1 MSLARVRRIHAR
13 TRRITMYT
21 TLLAAAVL
29 TLGATSV
36 QALPVIPGAAGYG
49 MDTPAGR
56 GGTVYRVTNLNASG
70 SGSLKACASD
80 ASGPRICVFEVSGTI
95 RITSDMMIR
104 NGNLTIAGQTAPS
117 PGITIRGA
125 ALRIQASDILVQHIR
140 VRAGDDTNGPDPD
153 NRDSL
158 KIEGSDS
165 RTVRN
170 IVIDHC
176 TFSWA
181 IDENASVW
189 GPHDNITF
197 SNNIFAEPLNESL
210 HMSDDGSSRER
221 HGFGV
226 LLGTSASGGRVTM
239 VGNLMAHQVE
249 RNPLSRSRELV
260 FVNNLV
266 YNRVNYNFN
275 GQSLEGR
282 TTRSSIVGNVFIEGP
297 SQERSTKSIYLMTS
311 GTYRL
316 YSGSRV
322 YQDDNRSDEGTS
334 VSALVNQSGGTLS
347 GLMTS
352 SAPVWNTGLTAR
364 ATANNNVYNRVLNYA
379 GARPKD
385 RDSAD
390 KRVINH
396 VKNRNGSVINCVAS
410 NGTTRCNRNAGGWP
424 SLAQNTRRLTL
435 PSNPNTRASNGYTN
449 LENWLH
455 SMDLTLQG
463 VTSTASPTS
472 PPSLSVR

>member
-1 MSLARVRRIHAR
+1 MSLARVHRIHAR
-13 TRRITMYT
+13 ARRIPMYFV
-21 TLLAAAVL
+21 LLAAAAL
-29 TLGATSV
+29 TLGAATS

-49 MDTPAGR
+49 MDTRAGR
-56 GGTVYRVTNLNASG
+56 GGTVYKVTNLNASG
-70 SGSLKACASD
+70 AGSLKACASD
-80 ASGPRICVFEVSGTI
+80 TEGPRVCVFEVSGTI
-95 RITSDMMIR
+95 RITTDMMIR
-104 NGNLTIAGQTAPS
+104 WGNLTIAGQTAPS

-125 ALRIQASDILVQHIR
+125 AIRIQASDILIQHIR
-140 VRAGDDTNGPDPD
+140 VRAGDDPNGPDPD

-158 KIEGSDS
+158 KIEGSDA
-165 RTVRN
+165 RVVRN

-210 HMSDDGSSRER
+210 HLSDDGSTREK

-239 VGNLMAHQVE
+239 VGNLFAHQVE
-249 RNPLSRSRELV
+249 RNPLARSRELV
-260 FVNNLV
+260 FVNNLI
-266 YNRVNYNFN
+266 YDRANLNFN

-297 SQERSTKSIYLMTS
+297 SQERGTKSIYLMTT

-322 YQDDNRSDEGTS
+322 YVDDNTAAGG
-334 VSALVNQSGGTLS
+334 SALSDLVGYAGGAMS
-347 GLMTS
+347 GLMTT

-364 ATANNNVYNRVLNYA
+364 ATANNGVYNRVLSYA
-379 GARPKD
+379 GARPTD

-390 KRVINH
+390 KRIVSS
-396 VKNRNGSVINCVAS
+396 VKNRNGGVINCVAS

-435 PSNPNTRASNGYTN
+435 PSNPNSVASNDYTN

-463 VTSTASPTS
+463 TTSSSSPTS
-472 PPSLSVR
+472 PPSLSVE